1 LNFAA
6 LASAGPHGGRA
17 FSLERSAWALPG
29 LGAAL
34 VALQVCGAIAQ
45 IDQATRVNVALI
57 LAQGALY
64 AAAVIL
70 LLRGA
75 PVSLGWVLGV
85 AIILRLAILFL
96 PPFLSDDIYRY
107 VWDGRVQGA
116 GVNPYLYIPNDPA
129 LAGLRDPSIWPN
141 INRGDYAPTIYPP
154 AAQALFF
161 LITRVTGSVVGMKIA
176 WVFFEGVSA
185 WGVVRLLDGMGLPR
199 RRLLIY
205 AWSPLAV
212 WEIAGSGH
220 LDAAMTAFVAL
231 AVLARMQN
239 RQGFAGAALGLAV
252 LVKFFPLVALPAL
265 WRRGD
270 WRLPTACAAIVA
282 AGYLVYVSAGLKVLG
297 FLSGYSREE
306 GLRDG
311 NGFWLAHLIRR
322 TMGVDV
328 PPLIYVI
335 GVAAVLGA
343 LALVIIQS
351 KTADKPIRGSFALA
365 AVGMIALSPNHPWYF
380 VWLTP
385 FLCFKMSLPVLWLIV
400 VSPLLYWPNPYS
412 VPWNSD
418 VLYGGVAVLGL
429 VGLYIR
435 MSERRRWARGPL

>member
-6 LASAGPHGGRA
+6 LANANLRGGRA
-17 FSLERSAWALPG
+17 FSRERSAWVLPG
-29 LGAAL
+29 LGAAI
-34 VALQVCGAIAQ
+34 VGLQVCGAIAQ
-45 IDQATRVNVALI
+45 LDEATRVNVALI

-64 AAAVIL
+64 VAAVTL

-85 AIILRLAILFL
+85 AVILRLTILFL

-154 AAQALFF
+154 IAQALFF

-176 WVFFEGVSA
+176 WVLFEGVTA

-199 RRLLIY
+199 GRLLIY

-220 LDAAMTAFVAL
+220 LDAAMSAFVAL

-239 RQGFAGAALGLAV
+239 RHGFAGAALGLAV
-252 LVKFFPLVALPAL
+252 MVKFFPLVTLPAL

-270 WRLPTACAAIVA
+270 WRLPAACAAIVA
-282 AGYLVYVSAGLKVLG
+282 AGYLVYIGAGVKVLG

-311 NGFWLAHLIRR
+311 NGFWLAHLIHRA
-322 TMGVDV
+322 MGVDV
-328 PPLIYVI
+328 PPLVYVL
-335 GVAAVLGA
+335 GVAVVLGA
-343 LALVIIQS
+343 LALVIMQS
-351 KTADKPIRGSFALA
+351 KAADKAISGAFALA

-385 FLCFKMSLPVLWLIV
+385 LLCFEMSLPVLWVIV
-400 VSPLLYWPNPYS
+400 VSPILFWPNPYS

-418 VLYGGVAVLGL
+418 VLYGGAAVLVL
-429 VGLYIR
+429 VDLSLRIIK
-435 MSERRRWARGPL
+435 RRRLARGLQ